1 MYNNA
6 TGLASLVN
14 SPYRDMDVMRV
25 QMTPREVAGLQQL
38 AMSYGAN
45 QDDLYDPI
53 TGEPRFSFLKKI
65 LPMVAGALLGGMGM
79 SSFGAA
85 ATVGLGYG
93 LIEGDLKKGLMAG
106 LSAYS
111 GSSIGAGLKA
121 AAGAGQVS
129 TEPPA
134 TLAAQLGLKES
145 ELISP
150 FADSSKDL
158 LGVSI
163 PDTSAPIPAVS
174 PVGASAAQAGTTV
187 KPPQGLFGTMGRGA
201 SNIFTGQEGAS
212 DAFMKALGGP
222 MGKC

>member
-85 ATVGLGYG
+85 ATVGLG
-93 LIEGDLKKGLMAG
+93 
-106 LSAYS
+106 
-111 GSSIGAGLKA
+111 
-121 AAGAGQVS
+121 
-129 TEPPA
+129 
-134 TLAAQLGLKES
+134 
-145 ELISP
+145 
-150 FADSSKDL
+150 
-158 LGVSI
+158 
-163 PDTSAPIPAVS
+163 
-174 PVGASAAQAGTTV
+174 
-187 KPPQGLFGTMGRGA
+187 
-201 SNIFTGQEGAS
+201 
-212 DAFMKALGGP
+212 
-222 MGKC
+222 

>member
-174 PVGASAAQAGTTV
+174 PG
-187 KPPQGLFGTMGRGA
+187 K
-201 SNIFTGQEGAS
+201 
-212 DAFMKALGGP
+212 KALRMP
-222 MGKC
+222 L